1 MLFIKSRKY
10 NQNDN
15 NMKNKI
21 INRIQNQ
28 SFFIKIFLAR
38 IQIAR
43 IGEKDLYNWWD
54 VEAQSEGG
62 LYALKRLFKNTYYWA
77 AMEISMR
84 SAISKIE
91 GIISDSNDYFHLFNL
106 TPEINS
112 KIWNLFFQLK
122 RENKD
127 PESYFLEFNNEKH
140 VFDKILQK
148 FDISDNILE
157 KIRKAQKDL
166 INPQIVVLGTLKK
179 EDLNKID
186 KNEEVLKL
194 LIAGFSLGINSKLT
208 IPTYRII

>member
-1 MLFIKSRKY
+1 ME
-10 NQNDN
+10 
-15 NMKNKI
+15 NKI
-21 INRIQNQ
+21 PNRIQNQ
-28 SFFIKIFLAR
+28 SFFKKIFLAR

-91 GIISDSNDYFHLFNL
+91 GIIKKGNDYFHLFNL

-122 RENKD
+122 KENKD
-127 PESYFLEFNNEKH
+127 PEFYFLEFNNEKYS
-140 VFDKILQK
+140 VDKILQN
-148 FDISDNILE
+148 FDISDEIIE
-157 KIRKAQKDL
+157 KIKKAQKDL
-166 INPQIVVLGTLKK
+166 INPSIVVLGTLKK
-179 EDLNKID
+179 EDLEKLDENKEI
-186 KNEEVLKL
+186 LKL
-194 LIAGFSLGINSKLT
+194 LIAGFIFGSNSKLI
-208 IPTYRII
+208 IPTYRLI

>member
-1 MLFIKSRKY
+1 
-10 NQNDN
+10 
-15 NMKNKI
+15 MKNKI
-21 INRIQNQ
+21 TNKSQNQ
-28 SFFIKIFLAR
+28 SFFKKILLAR

-91 GIISDSNDYFHLFNL
+91 GIIKEGNDYFHLFNL

-127 PESYFLEFNNEKH
+127 HESYFLEFNNEKYI
-140 VFDKILQK
+140 FEKILQN
-148 FDISDNILE
+148 FDISDDILE
-157 KIRKAQKDL
+157 KIRKAQKEL
-166 INPQIVVLGTLKK
+166 INPSIVVLGTLKK
-179 EDLNKID
+179 EDLDKIE

-194 LIAGFSLGINSKLT
+194 LIAGFSLGSNSKLI

>member
-1 MLFIKSRKY
+1 MENIQETKKDI
-10 NQNDN
+10 DN
-15 NMKNKI
+15 FYSKALK
-21 INRIQNQ
+21 
-28 SFFIKIFLAR
+28 AR

-43 IGEKDLYNWWD
+43 IGEKDKYNWWD

-62 LYALKRLFKNTYYWA
+62 LYALKRLFKNTYHWA

-91 GIISDSNDYFHLFNL
+91 GLMQESNNFFHLFNL

-127 PESYFLEFNNEKH
+127 YESYFLEVNNEKYI
-140 VFDKILQK
+140 FDKNLQN
-148 FDISDNILE
+148 FDISDDILE
-157 KIRKAQKDL
+157 KIRNAQKDL
-166 INPQIVVLGTLKK
+166 INPSIVILGTLKK
-179 EDLNKID
+179 DDLDKID

-194 LIAGFSLGINSKLT
+194 LIAGFTLGSNCKLI
-208 IPTYRII
+208 IPTYRIT

>member
-1 MLFIKSRKY
+1 
-10 NQNDN
+10 
-15 NMKNKI
+15 MKNKI
-21 INRIQNQ
+21 TNKSQNQ
-28 SFFIKIFLAR
+28 SFFKKILLAR

-84 SAISKIE
+84 SSISKIE
-91 GIISDSNDYFHLFNL
+91 GIIKEGNDYFHLFNL

-127 PESYFLEFNNEKH
+127 HESYFLEFNNEKYI
-140 VFDKILQK
+140 FEKILQN
-148 FDISDNILE
+148 FDISDDILE
-157 KIRKAQKDL
+157 KIRKAQKEL
-166 INPQIVVLGTLKK
+166 INPSIVVLGTLKK
-179 EDLNKID
+179 EDLDKIE

-194 LIAGFSLGINSKLT
+194 LIAGFSLGSNSKLI

>member
-1 MLFIKSRKY
+1 
-10 NQNDN
+10 
-15 NMKNKI
+15 MKNQI
-21 INRIQNQ
+21 TNRSQNQ
-28 SFFIKIFLAR
+28 SFFIKILLAR

-91 GIISDSNDYFHLFNL
+91 GIIKDGNDYFHLFNL

-122 RENKD
+122 RENKEH
-127 PESYFLEFNNEKH
+127 ESYFLEFNNEKYI
-140 VFDKILQK
+140 FEEILK
-148 FDISDNILE
+148 NFDISDEILK

-166 INPQIVVLGTLKK
+166 INPSIVVLGTLKK
-179 EDLNKID
+179 EDLD
-186 KNEEVLKL
+186 KNEEGLKL
-194 LIAGFSLGINSKLT
+194 LIAGFTLGSNSKLI